1 MEKLIA
7 HRIVEDDAAP
17 LPAAVVP
24 AWRLKRRRRV
34 KEVAESLVDQLLE
47 ARPTRVFDLISQ
59 MLKGTPGI
67 EVVDTWTQADGM
79 ASLFKTEDGQ
89 AYEVQLRPAAYAKHP
104 SIAQHYGTGR
114 GAPLPVQ
121 RSIQRHHR
129 EHGVAEDDVVR
140 RAREQGAKLHRRDDG
155 RWVCLDM
162 EGTPLWTL
170 TFPTIQRAAEAY
182 LIQKSKDTAERGR

>member
-104 SIAQHYGTGR
+104 SIAQHYGTGVGRLFPSNGVSSAITVSTVLLRTMLCAVR
-114 GAPLPVQ
+114 GSRGPSFTGVTMGGGSAWTW
-121 RSIQRHHR
+121 R
-129 EHGVAEDDVVR
+129 E
-140 RAREQGAKLHRRDDG
+140 LLFG
-155 RWVCLDM
+155 R
-162 EGTPLWTL
+162 
-170 TFPTIQRAAEAY
+170 
-182 LIQKSKDTAERGR
+182 